1 MTRFAAAVIV
11 VDQLDAVKCAGIGA
25 WIRQA
30 FVDVALA
37 FRANETG
44 RTTAIVAADFVDAC
58 TVVVACIRLAVVGV
72 DFAIVAKR
80 SRWTRA
86 HAAVD

>member
-11 VDQLDAVKCAGIGA
+11 VDQLDAVKCARIGA
-25 WIRQA
+25 WVRQT

-37 FRANETG
+37 FRANKTG
-44 RTTAIVAADFVDAC
+44 RTSAIVAADFVNAC
-58 TVVVACIRLAVVGV
+58 TVVVARIRLTVVGV
-72 DFAIVAKR
+72 DFAVISKR